1 MRIALPF
8 LFAIC
13 LPAFCPAQTD
23 SAIVRTPGF
32 YTDKRLDIFIGYH
45 FNLMKRDK
53 GDTSARKYHLLEIG
67 LLRTKFLV
75 TRHWGGLGYYMSS
88 EIGLNTKE
96 WLIGPKIGGFLAYG
110 PLILGSELVLYTDFE
125 EESLRWVPFFGFG
138 SNRLQITV
146 NPHVVLSNKD
156 FFGRR
161 FGLGALSARY
171 ALIGLKRE
179 KIIWR

>member
-1 MRIALPF
+1 
-8 LFAIC
+8 
-13 LPAFCPAQTD
+13 LPAGILPGANRFCHRPNA
-23 SAIVRTPGF
+23 
-32 YTDKRLDIFIGYH
+32 
-45 FNLMKRDK
+45 
-53 GDTSARKYHLLEIG
+53 G
-67 LLRTKFLV
+67 LLYRQTP
-75 TRHWGGLGYYMSS
+75 RHFH
-88 EIGLNTKE
+88 TKE